1 MTTLGLVNGM
11 IGSGVL
17 VLPVVGISAGIFTT
31 IWITLVI
38 GFMAYYTADLFVL
51 HLGRGK
57 NMRESIEA
65 HFKFDYKYMVGYSFC
80 IWLSFV
86 PFMLG
91 YFRLIVL
98 QV

>member
-38 GFMAYYTADLFVL
+38 GFMAYYTADLLVL

-57 NMRESIEA
+57 NMR
-65 HFKFDYKYMVGYSFC
+65 
-80 IWLSFV
+80 
-86 PFMLG
+86 
-91 YFRLIVL
+91 
-98 QV
+98 